1 MAKRPTIT
9 TITSGYLSNSQLN
22 SNFNNILTAFDNTLS
37 LDGSTPNSMSGNI
50 DMNGNQLLNL
60 VTPTTDY
67 NAATKKYVDDNSSA
81 GGVVAAAASAAAAAA
96 SAAAALASQ
105 TAAESAAL
113 SAVAPSHKYLF
124 DSTTTMANPG
134 TGDIRYNNATVASVT
149 NLAISS
155 LTNST
160 GNPDIS
166 SFVSTWDDSSSTVKG
181 TLVLR
186 KSGSESTFAIFTIT
200 GAITNNTTWLQIPVS
215 HVVSNGTFSNTDVVY
230 IHFTPKGDAGT
241 LGAIGSDINL
251 NGNQL
256 QWSKGADI
264 ASATA
269 LPILTDGNYF
279 DVTGTTTVTSFNTT
293 GVVGTVIKLH
303 FDAALTLTHHATDLI
318 LPGAANITTAAGDE
332 AEFVE
337 YVSGDYRCTNYMKAS
352 GQSVVSSSG
361 AMVLLSTQ
369 TASASA
375 TIDFTSGINS
385 TYKKYII
392 DFIDV
397 TPSVTADFRMR
408 TSTDAGI
415 SFASAASDYALA
427 LTKGR
432 SNTTV
437 SSEGSTAISSIFLVG
452 AAITTAGVING
463 SVSLFNP
470 AGTIENK
477 HLMFD
482 LAQEDING
490 DCYRV
495 AGMATRLSVVDIDA
509 IRFFF
514 NSGNIL
520 TGTFKLY
527 GVL

>member
-22 SNFNNILTAFDNTLS
+22 SNFTNILTAFDNTVS
-37 LDGSTPNSMSGNI
+37 LDGSTPNTMSNDL
-50 DMNGNQLLNL
+50 DMDGNQLLNL
-60 VTPTTDY
+60 ATPTTDY

-81 GGVVAAAASAAAAAA
+81 GGVTAAAA

-105 TAAESAAL
+105 TASESAAL

-124 DSTTTMANPG
+124 DTSTTMANPG

-160 GNPDIS
+160 GNPNIT
-166 SFVSTWDDSSSTVKG
+166 SFITTWDDSSSTIKG
-181 TLVLR
+181 ILVLR
-186 KSGSESTFAIFTIT
+186 KSGSESTFAIFNIT

-241 LGAIGSDINL
+241 LGAIGSDVNM

-256 QWSKGADI
+256 QWSKGADV

-269 LPILTDGNYF
+269 LPVLTDGNYF

-303 FDAALTLTHHATDLI
+303 FDAVLTLTHHATDLI
-318 LPGAANITTAAGDE
+318 LPGGANITTAAGDE

-337 YVSGDYRCTNYMKAS
+337 YASGDYRCTNYMKAS
-352 GQSVVSSSG
+352 GQPIVSSSG

-375 TIDFTSGINS
+375 SIDFTSLLNS
-385 TYKKYII
+385 TYKKYILDII
-392 DFIDV
+392 DLIPATDGV
-397 TPSVTADFRMR
+397 NIYMR
-408 TSTDAGI
+408 TSTDNGSTWSGGTSYTFVDVRLVADSG
-415 SFASAASDYALA
+415 SAAADASQSSSFIH
-427 LTKGR
+427 LTGTNVGNA
-432 SNTTV
+432 SG
-437 SSEGSTAISSIFLVG
+437 EGLCGKIE
-452 AAITTAGVING
+452 
-463 SVSLFNP
+463 LFNP
-470 AGTIENK
+470 AGTSVNK
-477 HLMFD
+477 LMTHSMCFFTSTGV
-482 LAQEDING
+482 LVTING
-490 DCYRV
+490 ASSYKSLTAV
-495 AGMATRLSVVDIDA
+495 NAFQIYAA
-509 IRFFF
+509 
-514 NSGNIL
+514 SGNI
-520 TGTFKLY
+520 TSGTFKLY
-527 GVL
+527 GVS